1 VLNIFLNGL
10 IRFAPLFL
18 KVDRYMTSG
27 IVDQITLECLMNK
40 ETYTKLMSHKTV
52 VEERSK
58 DRKFYRKRISNLT
71 KELLAGEAPENLL
84 PDVTFA
90 FDNFVKTCIHFF
102 KIIDESDIIQKDY
115 EHLNEAPI
123 VTGDVA
129 LENPAD
135 SEQAVIIE
143 EDDKDSKPEIKNT
156 DRCMMRSVKLINAT
170 LDNFVTLAAP
180 TKAKDQSTNEPAKK
194 ELPKQKE
201 INLTNPELKN
211 KGINNKNE
219 KKKNIAN

>member
-1 VLNIFLNGL
+1 
-10 IRFAPLFL
+10 
-18 KVDRYMTSG
+18 MSSG

-40 ETYTKLMSHKTV
+40 ETYTKLMSHKTI
-52 VEERSK
+52 VEERTK

-90 FDNFVKTCIHFF
+90 FDNYVKTCINFF

-115 EHLNEAPI
+115 EDLNEVPL
-123 VTGDVA
+123 VTVTDDAA
-129 LENPAD
+129 LENQSD
-135 SEQAVIIE
+135 SEKAVIIE
-143 EDDKDSKPEIKNT
+143 QVKEEPKLEIKNT
-156 DRCMMRSVKLINAT
+156 DRCMMRSVKLINTT
-170 LDNFVTLAAP
+170 LDNFVTLAPP
-180 TKAKDQSTNEPAKK
+180 TKVKDHNVNEPAKK

-201 INLTNPELKN
+201 IDLTNPELKN

-219 KKKNIAN
+219 KKKNINN

>member
-1 VLNIFLNGL
+1 
-10 IRFAPLFL
+10 
-18 KVDRYMTSG
+18 MSSG

-40 ETYTKLMSHKTV
+40 DTYAKLMSHKTI

-84 PDVTFA
+84 PDVSFA
-90 FDNFVKTCIHFF
+90 FDNYVKTCIHFF

-115 EHLNEAPI
+115 EDLNEVPLVT
-123 VTGDVA
+123 VTGDTA
-129 LENPAD
+129 LENLSDA
-135 SEQAVIIE
+135 ENVVIIE
-143 EDDKDSKPEIKNT
+143 EDKPEIKNT
-156 DRCMMRSVKLINAT
+156 DRYMMRSVKLINTT

-180 TKAKDQSTNEPAKK
+180 IKSKDQNDNETAKK

-201 INLTNPELKN
+201 IDLTNPELKN

-219 KKKNIAN
+219 KKKNIDN

>member
-1 VLNIFLNGL
+1 
-10 IRFAPLFL
+10 
-18 KVDRYMTSG
+18 MSSG

-84 PDVTFA
+84 PDVSFA

-115 EHLNEAPI
+115 EDLNEVPI
-123 VTGDVA
+123 VTGDA
-129 LENPAD
+129 SLENPAD
-135 SEQAVIIE
+135 SEQVVIIE
-143 EDDKDSKPEIKNT
+143 EDDKESKPELKNT

-170 LDNFVTLAAP
+170 LDNFVTLSAP
-180 TKAKDQSTNEPAKK
+180 TKAKDEPAKK

-201 INLTNPELKN
+201 IDLTNPELKN

-219 KKKNIAN
+219 KKKNIVN